1 MVNQEQDNN
10 NFKIKKL
17 EEEITQFT
25 QEMKKREFFYYKCG
39 TTVALEKLDGVFDEL
54 KSFEDQIADYGDNAA
69 KFGQPDQILK
79 AVKDIEA
86 IKITVDNMKVLWDHI
101 DLCQSA
107 FERFNSNKWIETQP
121 FEMEDEV
128 KKLMKTLKDMKVD
141 KKANAYAGILEEIKK
156 WLVFLPLIAELADPA
171 MRDRHWDDL
180 KRKVGQQ
187 FTIDENLLL
196 KDINELNLGKYQED
210 VEEITDQAKQEAKME
225 KTLAKIQEN
234 WVDVLFE
241 FTQHKDTP
249 VHMIRLSEENFDM
262 LEENQVSVT
271 AMFSSRYLATFE
283 SKIVYWQKSLAD
295 IADIIVIIG
304 EVQRSWSF
312 LENLF
317 IHSEEVKKELPNESE
332 KFKDIDV
339 DVKKLLADGYK
350 QQKALDFCTQ
360 QYVLPQLEKI
370 QDNLAICEK
379 ALNEFMYSKK
389 VAFPRFFFVSSADLL
404 DILSNGNN
412 PSKVMIH
419 MPKIISAMD
428 TLTLK
433 EQSHSERPFALS
445 MKACVGVETVKFTS
459 ELQLL
464 GKVES
469 YLQDVLD
476 IMRSSLKDIA
486 KESLKQFSE
495 LPKEDWIK
503 QDPAQVTL
511 LINLCSWVINCEQAF
526 RAAAS
531 DPDSVKKCWG
541 AQIDALKG
549 LIMMV
554 QGKLDKPM
562 RQKIMCL
569 ITMDAHSRD
578 ILQNLYTLKV
588 CREDDF
594 NW

>member
-1 MVNQEQDNN
+1 
-10 NFKIKKL
+10 
-17 EEEITQFT
+17 
-25 QEMKKREFFYYKCG
+25 
-39 TTVALEKLDGVFDEL
+39 
-54 KSFEDQIADYGDNAA
+54 
-69 KFGQPDQILK
+69 
-79 AVKDIEA
+79 
-86 IKITVDNMKVLWDHI
+86 
-101 DLCQSA
+101 
-107 FERFNSNKWIETQP
+107 
-121 FEMEDEV
+121 
-128 KKLMKTLKDMKVD
+128 
-141 KKANAYAGILEEIKK
+141 
-156 WLVFLPLIAELADPA
+156 
-171 MRDRHWDDL
+171 
-180 KRKVGQQ
+180 
-187 FTIDENLLL
+187 
-196 KDINELNLGKYQED
+196 
-210 VEEITDQAKQEAKME
+210 
-225 KTLAKIQEN
+225 
-234 WVDVLFE
+234 
-241 FTQHKDTP
+241 
-249 VHMIRLSEENFDM
+249 
-262 LEENQVSVT
+262 
-271 AMFSSRYLATFE
+271 MFSSRYLATFE

-433 EQSHSERPFALS
+433 AQSHSERPFALS
-445 MKACVGVETVKFTS
+445 MTACVGVETVEFTS
-459 ELQLL
+459 DLQLL

-486 KESLKQFSE
+486 RESLKQFE
-495 LPKEDWIK
+495 ILDKEAWLMR
-503 QDPAQVTL
+503 DPAQVTL
-511 LINLCSWVINCEQAF
+511 LINLCSWVMKCEGAF
-526 RAAAS
+526 KVVGTNPNA
-531 DPDSVKKCWG
+531 VKEAWD
-541 AQIDALKG
+541 AQIKDLKG

-588 CREDDF
+588 CRADDF